1 MVNAIVEFFA
11 LNFAWVFWL
20 ALYYTPENTP
30 DWINFLLL
38 LVVLVCI
45 CAAFVAIYEDFD

>member
-1 MVNAIVEFFA
+1 MVNAIVEFFS
-11 LNFAWVFWL
+11 LNLAWVFWL

-38 LVVLVCI
+38 LVLMVCI
-45 CAAFVAIYEDFD
+45 SAALIAMGDDFD

>member
-1 MVNAIVEFFA
+1 MINAIVEFFS
-11 LNFAWVFWL
+11 LNLAWVFWL

-38 LVVLVCI
+38 MIMLICI
-45 CAAFVAIYEDFD
+45 GASLIAMGEDFD